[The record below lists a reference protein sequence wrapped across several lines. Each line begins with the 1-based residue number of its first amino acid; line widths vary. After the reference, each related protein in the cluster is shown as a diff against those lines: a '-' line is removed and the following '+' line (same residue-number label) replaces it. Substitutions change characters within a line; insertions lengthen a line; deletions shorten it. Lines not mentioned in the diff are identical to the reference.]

1 MVAKI
6 ILYLTDVTINTYIA
20 KYLNSNIIELYNI
33 TDKKN
38 KFINENNNEIDENNK
53 IKNDQYYKV
62 N

>member
-6 ILYLTDVTINTYIA
+6 ILYLIDVTINTYIA
-20 KYLNSNIIELYNI
+20 KYLNSNIIELYSI